1 MVRYRLSMLGRAQD
15 HATGQDDSG
24 TRSNIAQH
32 DGWLTAKVVLVVRIV
47 PCSFQDGVVGSSLGE
62 AGLDTFDRF
71 RWLFLAKMTTNL
83 LLNVRIE
90 LTHRIFISLNLQSC

>member
-1 MVRYRLSMLGRAQD
+1 MLGRAQD
-15 HATGQDDSG
+15 HATGQDDSS

-71 RWLFLAKMTTNL
+71 RRLFLAKMTTNL